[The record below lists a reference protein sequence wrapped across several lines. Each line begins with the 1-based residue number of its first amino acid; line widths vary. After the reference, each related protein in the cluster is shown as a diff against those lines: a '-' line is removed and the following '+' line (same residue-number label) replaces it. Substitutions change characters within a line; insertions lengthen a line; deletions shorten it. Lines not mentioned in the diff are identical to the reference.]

1 MNRCHLDM
9 SEDEKAIRAL
19 IERWMS
25 ATETGDLN
33 TVLDLMTDDVVFLV
47 PERSLSGKQNL
58 LRPQRE

>member
-1 MNRCHLDM
+1 M